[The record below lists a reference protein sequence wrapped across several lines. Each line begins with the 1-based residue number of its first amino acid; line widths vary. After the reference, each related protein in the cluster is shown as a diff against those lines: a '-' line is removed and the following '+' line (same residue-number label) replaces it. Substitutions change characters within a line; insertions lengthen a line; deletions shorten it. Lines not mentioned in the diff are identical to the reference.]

1 MSLYQ
6 TVRPQNLSEI
16 VGNIATIG
24 ALRTLLRQSSEKRPH
39 TILLKGPS
47 GCGKTTVARILAKEF
62 GSTDQSTIELNAANT
77 RGIDT
82 IREIAGNAFLR
93 GLGGTAKTYIFDE
106 SHQLL
111 SASQEALLKI
121 IEDNPPHC
129 YFILCTTEPQN
140 IIKTVRNRCA
150 EYELGLLTRQEIIE
164 VIEIVCKKEKLDVDK
179 DLIEAISYTCDGS
192 PRAALVSL
200 EMVAVAK
207 DIDQAF
213 ELLVKGTE
221 KDSNVIDLCKLLLM
235 NPNVRQKK
243 WKLIVE
249 TFSNISEDPE
259 RVRRAILT
267 FLFNKLRKCE
277 EIEEAKDIT
286 NLMTVFSYSVYY
298 GGKSQLASLVMKAC
312 FGVSQD

>member
-1 MSLYQ
+1 MLYQ

-16 VGNIATIG
+16 VGNSVTVG
-24 ALRTLLRQSSEKRPH
+24 ALRTMLRKPSEERPH

-62 GSTDQSTIELNAANT
+62 GSIDLSTIELNAANT

-82 IREIAGNAFLR
+82 IREISGSAFLI
-93 GLGGTAKTYIFDE
+93 GLGGKSKTYIFDE
-106 SHQLL
+106 SHQLT
-111 SASQEALLKI
+111 SPAQEALLKV

-150 EYELGLLTRQEIIE
+150 EYELSLLPRQEIIK
-164 VIEIVCKKEKLDVDK
+164 VLEIVCEKKKLDIDK
-179 DLIEAISYTCDGS
+179 DIIEAISYTSEGS
-192 PRAALVSL
+192 PRVALVSL
-200 EMVAVAK
+200 EQVAEVK
-207 DIDQAF
+207 DVDQAL

-221 KDSNVIDLCKLLLM
+221 KDLNVIDLCKLLLA
-235 NPNVRQKK
+235 NSNVRRKK
-243 WKLIVE
+243 WKQIIE

-259 RVRRAILT
+259 RVRRSILT
-267 FLFNKLRKCE
+267 FMFNKLCKCE
-277 EIEEAKDIT
+277 EIDEAKDIS
-286 NLMTVFSYSVYY
+286 NLMTIFSYSVYY

-312 FGVSQD
+312 FGDRE